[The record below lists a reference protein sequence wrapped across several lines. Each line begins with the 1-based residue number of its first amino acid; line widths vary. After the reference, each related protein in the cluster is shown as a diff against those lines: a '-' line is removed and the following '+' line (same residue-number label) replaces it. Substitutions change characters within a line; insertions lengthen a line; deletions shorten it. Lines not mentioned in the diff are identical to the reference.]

1 MNMTEKGD
9 RLLIAAIEDKRVQCE
24 ERCMMTH
31 TGFLDMRQAAEAAAF
46 VKGSDAL
53 LWGGYEDA
61 ERRIC
66 IFLPEYMT
74 EEDIMTGDDCPL
86 CILRVTLPKNGGGKL
101 SHRDY
106 LGSLLALG
114 IDRSVAGDILV
125 RPDGADIIV
134 LKGMADYLQRNYSG
148 AGRTVFAKSETLPL
162 SELDPGVQETYE
174 KRDTVASL
182 RLDGLVASA
191 FNLSR
196 GKAQEAIKQGLV
208 SLNSFPA
215 DKPDMA
221 VEEGSRLVLRG
232 MGKAVLSNIGG
243 TTRKDRITI
252 TWTRFK

>member
-1 MNMTEKGD
+1 MINKD
-9 RLLIAAIEDKRVQCE
+9 DQLLLAAVEDKRIQCE
-24 ERCMMTH
+24 ERSMMTH
-31 TGFLDMRQAAEAAAF
+31 TGFLDMRQAAEASAALR
-46 VKGSDAL
+46 GIAGAM

-66 IFLPEYMT
+66 IFLPEYMS
-74 EEDIMTGDDCPL
+74 EEDARSGEDCPL
-86 CILRVTLPKNGGGKL
+86 RILRATLPKNGGGSL

-106 LGSLLALG
+106 LGALLALG

-134 LKGMADYLQRNYSG
+134 LESMADYLQRNYAG
-148 AGRTVFAKSETLPL
+148 AGRTVFAKTEVLPL
-162 SELDPGVQETYE
+162 SELDLGNQETFE
-174 KRDTVASL
+174 KRDTAASL

-196 GKAQEAIKQGLV
+196 GKAQEAIRQGLV

-215 DKPDMA
+215 EKPDMT
-221 VEEGSRLVLRG
+221 VEEGSKLVLRG
-232 MGKAVLSNIGG
+232 MGKAILTSIGG

-252 TWTRFK
+252 IWTKYK